1 MADPASQCTNVE
13 QIFDAPEDDRKYRF
27 FNQPI
32 EQIPNF
38 KPNEPQILVHRPNGG
53 LQWATIDKC
62 LNVVTCMKLEASQL
76 KVERR
81 SIVVL
86 KDFEIPDDAECDI
99 ELTDCESETEE

>member
-62 LNVVTCMKLEASQL
+62 LNVVTCIRLEETEL
-76 KVERR
+76 KIERR

-86 KDFEIPDDAECDI
+86 KDFEAIDDCPNI
-99 ELTDCESETEE
+99 ELTACSGTEE